1 MREFCASQLSL
12 RKRQIK
18 EIIKGRNF
26 KILKEFKD
34 KEEVTVEEIDEEIEY
49 LVENNILFFDPVRG
63 ILKPQSRLDLLAIRE
78 IVP

>member
-1 MREFCASQLSL
+1 M
-12 RKRQIK
+12 
-18 EIIKGRNF
+18 
-26 KILKEFKD
+26 LKEFKD